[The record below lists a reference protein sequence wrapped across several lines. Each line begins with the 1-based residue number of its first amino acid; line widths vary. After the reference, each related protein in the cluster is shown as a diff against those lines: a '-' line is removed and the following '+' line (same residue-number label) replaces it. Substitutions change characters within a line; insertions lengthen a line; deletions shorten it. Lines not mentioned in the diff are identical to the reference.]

1 MSENTIKELFRNLE
15 RTVSDR
21 LKVIDDLIRTYEGR
35 PAANSGPTAAWQPPV
50 YSGPTGAWQP
60 PVREPKPTGPEPWA
74 VALLERI
81 SSLEAEVHSLRS
93 DLDNTRGPLIP
104 QYPMSGLEVVPK
116 KEVVLTETGPEP
128 LSVADRLLLNT
139 SALKALEQEEEE
151 SIEPEEYAEE
161 QEEQEEQEEYAE
173 QEQEEQEQE
182 EQEQEEAEELEEF
195 EYKGSTYYR
204 DADKNV
210 FMADDEGELVTTP
223 VGVWSEVKKRI
234 ITKKGE

>member
-1 MSENTIKELFRNLE
+1 MN
-15 RTVSDR
+15 
-21 LKVIDDLIRTYEGR
+21 
-35 PAANSGPTAAWQPPV
+35 
-50 YSGPTGAWQP
+50 
-60 PVREPKPTGPEPWA
+60 
-74 VALLERI
+74 
-81 SSLEAEVHSLRS
+81 
-93 DLDNTRGPLIP
+93 
-104 QYPMSGLEVVPK
+104 GLEVVPK

-151 SIEPEEYAEE
+151 SVQPEEYVEEQEEQEEYVE
-161 QEEQEEQEEYAE
+161 QEEQEEQE
-173 QEQEEQEQE
+173 QED
-182 EQEQEEAEELEEF
+182 AEELEEF

>member
-81 SSLEAEVHSLRS
+81 SSLEAEVRSLRS

-116 KEVVLTETGPEP
+116 KEVVLTETSPEP

-151 SIEPEEYAEE
+151 SVQPEE
-161 QEEQEEQEEYAE
+161 QEEEQEYAE
-173 QEQEEQEQE
+173 QEEEQEQE
-182 EQEQEEAEELEEF
+182 QEEGQEQEDAEELEEF

-234 ITKKGE
+234 ITKKGD

>member
-1 MSENTIKELFRNLE
+1 MN
-15 RTVSDR
+15 
-21 LKVIDDLIRTYEGR
+21 
-35 PAANSGPTAAWQPPV
+35 
-50 YSGPTGAWQP
+50 
-60 PVREPKPTGPEPWA
+60 
-74 VALLERI
+74 
-81 SSLEAEVHSLRS
+81 
-93 DLDNTRGPLIP
+93 
-104 QYPMSGLEVVPK
+104 GLEVVPK

-151 SIEPEEYAEE
+151 SVQPEEYAEE
-161 QEEQEEQEEYAE
+161 QEQEQEQEEQEEYAE
-173 QEQEEQEQE
+173 QEQEEEE
-182 EQEQEEAEELEEF
+182 EQEDAEELEEF

-204 DADKNV
+204 DADNNV